1 MKVIDLFTDK
11 VANIHISY
19 GVERQRDIETKS
31 KNKKKSKIKK
41 KSKKKSKNKK

>member
-11 VANIHISY
+11 VAHIQISY
-19 GVERQRDIETKS
+19 GVERNRELES